1 MYHNLLIKE
10 LKVIYIM
17 SDSKVGKLNQVELLA
32 ILQSAYLKG
41 EKSIINNP
49 KEMVQ
54 DIILQMKSVS
64 NK

>member
-1 MYHNLLIKE
+1 MN
-10 LKVIYIM
+10 
-17 SDSKVGKLNQVELLA
+17 DSKVGKLNQVELLA

-54 DIILQMKSVS
+54 DIILQMKSVRS
-64 NK
+64 K